1 MSQIATL
8 RASFHSESW
17 AVDAGY
23 TRVLVECMDAYAKMR
38 ESGSSKDAGIA
49 FDPDMKV
56 MAILVKQGVFRFVTA
71 RINGEIVAQ
80 QNWLFV
86 DDVLS
91 RNNRVAHMTG
101 IWKRDK
107 LVCDTAEFI
116 RFGIAA
122 MKAAGGTQVVLSAY
136 AARPGLREA
145 MEAAGCRVVE
155 FILEA

>member
-1 MSQIATL
+1 
-8 RASFHSESW
+8 
-17 AVDAGY
+17 
-23 TRVLVECMDAYAKMR
+23 MR
-38 ESGSSKDAGIA
+38 ETGSSKDAGIA

-56 MAILVKQGVFRFVTA
+56 IAILVKQGVFRFVTA

-80 QNWLFV
+80 QNWLFI

-107 LVCDTAEFI
+107 DVCDTAEFV

-136 AARPGLREA
+136 AGRPGLREA
-145 MEAAGCRVVE
+145 VEAAGGRVVE